1 MSNHDYTLMLID
13 WAILIIWLLDFVSTL
28 WREYL
33 FIRLCVQVKRV
44 VSIAIKYLWYCGNIS
59 VVTTCEYG
67 SQRRRKETLF
77 LKQYTFTSFREEV
90 YFIPPYLSSDRIC
103 WNLFWVRN
111 RTHPQTPP
119 KLSSLEWIKFQPLE
133 NKDERKLVVWRKLF
147 IFGDRNMSYL
157 ASW

>member
-67 SQRRRKETLF
+67 SQSRLKEALF
-77 LKQYTFTSFREEV
+77 LKQYMFTSFREEV

-133 NKDERKLVVWRKLF
+133 NKDKRKLVVWRKLF

>member
-1 MSNHDYTLMLID
+1 MAGFCIKTVKRISIHSIMC
-13 WAILIIWLLDFVSTL
+13 AG
-28 WREYL
+28 
-33 FIRLCVQVKRV
+33 KRV

-59 VVTTCEYG
+59 VFTTCEYG
-67 SQRRRKETLF
+67 SQRRLKEALF
-77 LKQYTFTSFREEV
+77 LKQYMFTSFREEV

-111 RTHPQTPP
+111 RTHTQTSP

-133 NKDERKLVVWRKLF
+133 NKDKRKLVVWRKLF